1 MTVKNMLARGTVV
14 LVDALKKMQSL
25 QMRLTAGELKDNAE
39 HFEPY
44 GFTSNLLAGAEV
56 LTAFIGGDR
65 SHAVVLVAADRRYRI
80 QSMKPGEVAI
90 YTDEGDKIHFKRG
103 RIIDIETGT
112 LNIKATTAVNFET
125 PVINQTGQI
134 VSVGD
139 QLAGGISQI
148 NHVHTGVQAGSGQS
162 GAPAAGMMLTQPS
175 VESALIRA
183 VVISLYTWRRADTDD
198 PVDDDQLYGWWGDS
212 YPAIADDRIGSR
224 LWLLRRVKLTDATQR
239 DAEFYAAEALRWL
252 IDDGHVLD
260 VSISSNRADTNR
272 LNLGVVLT
280 IADGTRL
287 EIPST
292 PTWQVI
298 YAV

>member
-44 GFTSNLLAGAEV
+44 GFTSNPLAGAEV

-80 QSMKPGEVAI
+80 QSLESGEVAI

-134 VSVGD
+134 ISGGD

-148 NHVHTGVQAGSGQS
+148 GHVHTGVQAGSGQS
-162 GAPAAGMMLTQPS
+162 GAPAAG
-175 VESALIRA
+175 
-183 VVISLYTWRRADTDD
+183 
-198 PVDDDQLYGWWGDS
+198 G
-212 YPAIADDRIGSR
+212 
-224 LWLLRRVKLTDATQR
+224 
-239 DAEFYAAEALRWL
+239 
-252 IDDGHVLD
+252 
-260 VSISSNRADTNR
+260 
-272 LNLGVVLT
+272 
-280 IADGTRL
+280 
-287 EIPST
+287 
-292 PTWQVI
+292 
-298 YAV
+298 